1 MARNNSKKLKET
13 ERNELKARGYI
24 LVLVMMVIALAAQGQ
39 QPGDGY
45 TRIKGVVTD
54 SVTGEG
60 MPYAQIFLIGSQT
73 GALTNEQGGFTI
85 VTGVKFEKLRVDVVG
100 YQTKEIKVPLGEYT
114 ELEIKLVPT
123 SVMLNE
129 VIVKKTAKYVKKG
142 NPAVAFV
149 EKLRARRNMYSPR
162 DHDYYNY
169 DKYEKVSFGLNN
181 FNSSSTKNLI
191 AQNFKFLKEYIDTCD
206 VTGKMILPLSIQEKV
221 SQEHY
226 RKSPSTHREVVTATN
241 HAGIDDQHDTESIK
255 KFIDDIFREIDIFS
269 NDITFMQNRFV
280 SPLSSIGTD
289 FYKYYLDT
297 VMVDGVQCYEL
308 SFTPFTTET
317 FGFTGR
323 LYVPANDTTMFIS
336 SIKMNVPRT
345 INLNY
350 VKQVYLEQDY
360 IKAPDGSR
368 LKIRD
373 DVMVEL
379 QIAPKT
385 PELYGRRQTFYD
397 GHNFKQPKD
406 MTIFEGNA
414 EVLTNQVKEQDENY
428 WVAHRPVV
436 AVKDE
441 HTVKDMLARL
451 RQSKLFYWC
460 EKVVV
465 TLVSGYINTN
475 ANAKESRFDI
485 GPMNTL
491 ISGNSL
497 EGVRLRVGGMTTAKL
512 SPRWFGK
519 FYVAYGTR
527 DERFKYMGQ
536 LEYSF
541 VDKKKHP
548 NEFPVKSL
556 RLMHRYDVDKLGQ
569 HYLYTNP
576 DNVFLALK
584 RQKDDKM
591 IYLRETLLEYK
602 LETQSGFS
610 VTANVQHQRHEASR
624 FLPFVDGNGNTY
636 GHYNTAGFQVTLR
649 YAPGEKFYQTRS
661 FRIPINQDAPV
672 FTLSHTFMPRGFLG
686 SDYTINK
693 TEAGVQKRFWFSA
706 FGYTDIIV
714 KAGKV
719 WSTVPYPELLLPN
732 ANLSY
737 TIQPESFALMN
748 AMEFVNDQY
757 LSWDVTYWINGAI
770 LNRIPLL
777 KKLKMRE
784 VVSFRGLWGKL
795 TDKNDPSQHP
805 ELLQFPANALCLKM
819 GKRPYMEIG
828 VGLDNILTFLRVD
841 YVWRINYRDNP
852 GINRSGVRIQL
863 HFTF

>member
-1 MARNNSKKLKET
+1 VREVKS
-13 ERNELKARGYI
+13 YI
-24 LVLVMMVIALAAQGQ
+24 LCVLMLVMAFVAHGQ
-39 QPGDGY
+39 QLGEGY
-45 TRIKGVVTD
+45 TRIKGVITD
-54 SVTGEG
+54 SITGEG
-60 MPYAQIFLIGSQT
+60 IAFAQIFLTGSQT

-85 VTGVKFEKLRVDVVG
+85 VTGVNFEKLRVNVVG
-100 YQTKEIKVPLGEYT
+100 YQPKEVKVPLGQYS
-114 ELEIKLVPT
+114 ELDIKLVPT
-123 SVMLNE
+123 TVMLNE

-149 EKLRARRNMYSPR
+149 EKLRARRNLYNPK

-181 FNSSSTKNLI
+181 FNASSTKNLI
-191 AQNFKFLKEYIDTCD
+191 AQNFKFLKDYIDTCD
-206 VTGKMILPLSIQEKV
+206 ITGKMILPLSIQEKV
-221 SQEHY
+221 SHEHY
-226 RKSPSTHREVVTATN
+226 RKSPSTHREVVMATN

-323 LYVPANDTTMFIS
+323 LYVAAGDSSMFIS
-336 SIKMNVPRT
+336 KIKMNVPRN

-350 VKQVYLEQDY
+350 VKHIYLEQDY

-368 LKIRD
+368 LKVRD

-397 GHNFKQPKD
+397 GHNFKTPKD
-406 MTIFEGNA
+406 LAIFEGNT
-414 EVLTNQVKEQDENY
+414 EVLTTHVKEQDENY

-475 ANAKESRFDI
+475 SKATESRFDI

-497 EGVRLRVGGMTTAKL
+497 EGARFRVGGMTTARL
-512 SPRWFGK
+512 SQRWFGK

-527 DERFKYMGQ
+527 DKRFKYMGQ

-541 VDKKKHP
+541 IDKKKHP
-548 NEFPVKSL
+548 NEFPVKSI

-602 LETQSGFS
+602 LETQAGFS
-610 VTANVQHQRHEASR
+610 LTASVQHQRHEASR
-624 FLPFVDGNGNTY
+624 FLPFVDGNSNAF
-636 GHYNTAGFQVTLR
+636 GHYNTAGFSVTLR

-672 FTLSHTFMPRGFLG
+672 FTLTHTFMPRGFLG
-686 SDYTINK
+686 SDYTVNK
-693 TEAGVQKRFWFSA
+693 TEAGIQKRFWFSA
-706 FGYTDIIV
+706 FGYTDIILR
-714 KAGKV
+714 AGKI
-719 WSTVPYPELLLPN
+719 WSQVPYPELMIPN

-757 LSWDVTYWINGAI
+757 LSWNVTYWINGAI

-795 TDKNDPSQHP
+795 TDKNDPAQHP
-805 ELLQFPANALCLKM
+805 ELLQFPNNALCQRM

-841 YVWRINYRDNP
+841 YVWRINYRHNP
-852 GINRSGVRIQL
+852 GVNKSGVRIQL